1 MIYKLALNIIFALIV
16 CRFLQLAP
24 LTEGLRN
31 TIEQHSK
38 ILTKLIQCP
47 HCLFFWT
54 AMIGASL
61 LSESLIEFGVLLL
74 IGWRGGF
81 HVNKI
86 INRRGRRR
94 PSKKEKGCSICGLN
108 YERKFYF
115 RENQYFCSLN
125 CWFDY
130 LKNRQQ
136 TPQQV
141 DTENKTIIPQE
152 VYPVTIES
160 ITPNKA
166 KELLDEGNGY
176 VYIDVRSI
184 NEYEIGHPSGAYN
197 IPIMHRQGGAMIHNT
212 DFVSVVE
219 KNFSHETKLL
229 LGCQIGARS
238 MKAAEALAAAGF
250 TNLCNVEGGFGG
262 VRDTSGKLIQAG
274 WAESGLPT
282 EKGTINGTDYI
293 SLSEK

>member
-1 MIYKLALNIIFALIV
+1 MELMIYKLVLNIIFALIV

-115 RENQYFCSLN
+115 RENQYFCS
-125 CWFDY
+125 
-130 LKNRQQ
+130 
-136 TPQQV
+136 
-141 DTENKTIIPQE
+141 
-152 VYPVTIES
+152 
-160 ITPNKA
+160 
-166 KELLDEGNGY
+166 
-176 VYIDVRSI
+176 
-184 NEYEIGHPSGAYN
+184 
-197 IPIMHRQGGAMIHNT
+197 
-212 DFVSVVE
+212 
-219 KNFSHETKLL
+219 
-229 LGCQIGARS
+229 
-238 MKAAEALAAAGF
+238 
-250 TNLCNVEGGFGG
+250 
-262 VRDTSGKLIQAG
+262 
-274 WAESGLPT
+274 
-282 EKGTINGTDYI
+282 
-293 SLSEK
+293 